1 MEQRDLLGE
10 PIRPFRLA
18 KYPEREAQPAGR
30 DRGPARW
37 AWCGDAQ
44 PAGM

>member
-18 KYPEREAQPAGR
+18 KYPEREAQRLAAIEAPRDGR
-30 DRGPARW
+30 GVVMLNPLA
-37 AWCGDAQ
+37 
-44 PAGM
+44 